1 MTTASILDLAVR
13 PTRRV
18 GVWWAPLDLRGPAL
32 HSVASCL
39 SAEEQRHACRFHR
52 TRDRTR
58 FETARGWRRRLLA
71 RELGCAAAE
80 VSIVTDAGGKPRVA
94 GCDLHFS
101 AARSGAL
108 AVYATSWDM
117 DVGVDVEEI
126 RPVDELRGIAARFF
140 TRAEQ
145 HDLLS
150 LPPAERLAALFDCWT
165 HKEAYV
171 KGTGAGL
178 TSPIDTADV
187 WRDGSH
193 AVRVAGWSIHRIDL
207 TGEYAAAVAGADAG
221 GWFPSAPRRLNTT
234 YDGGDGNDYA
244 GDGSAVDQRMGRAG
258 A

>member
-1 MTTASILDLAVR
+1 MTTASILDLAVQ
-13 PTRRV
+13 PARRV
-18 GVWWAPLDLRGPAL
+18 RVWWAPLDLRGAAL

-58 FETARGWRRRLLA
+58 FEAARGWQRRLLA
-71 RELGCAAAE
+71 RELGCAATD
-80 VSIVTDAGGKPRVA
+80 VPIVTDAGGKPRVA
-94 GCDLHFS
+94 GRDLHFS

-178 TSPIDTADV
+178 ASPIDTADV

-193 AVRVAGWSIHRIDL
+193 AARVAGWSIHRIDL